1 MKKFLNERNSK
12 LFKKLFENQGV
23 KVEGDYDEEGG
34 IEADKFGPPMQR
46 IARKADTTPEIVAMF
61 KWVKDQIKDLTK
73 GTATDLEIKKAFELV
88 LKDMRNTI
96 GKVVQDTTS
105 EVHAAVNP
113 DNPDVDQTDEKER
126 DLDTDLD
133 R

>member
-23 KVEGDYDEEGG
+23 KVEGDYDADMP
-34 IEADKFGPPMQR
+34 ADKFGAPLQR

-88 LKDMRNTI
+88 LKDMRSTI

-113 DNPDVDQTDEKER
+113 DNPDVDQTDDEEK

-133 R
+133 Q